1 MSTQKK
7 TEQQEQAKRPQ
18 WEGLLDCHLYLPCLE
33 FGKTYY
39 MEHEGRIYEAQLR
52 SIEWNLSEAAE
63 VYRIRTRN
71 PQVEAPSVA
80 GPWRVSLDL
89 AGRQEVKI
97 SVTDMPAPLLAETE
111 EGCRNRD
118 FLEISGGDRHTDLTL
133 GEILGGMEDGGPH
146 MVEERGTG
154 MPDYISAWEI
164 RGERAVQVWPALM
177 YASVVLEEGGAF
189 RYSLFS
195 GALGDRPVY
204 PLRSL
209 AEADIKP
216 LKIVRF
222 GDAPEEVEMEARKSP
237 VVIPAEMY
245 SRIMQGI
252 ETALMMKEIISDK
265 ANTLAKKARVR
276 AGSMTDAERCLENT
290 LCKMRDRLEGC
301 AGRRPMEK
309 EPGHLLA
316 LPEEEEGGKA

>member
-7 TEQQEQAKRPQ
+7 TEQQEQAERPQ
-18 WEGLLDCHLYLPCLE
+18 WEGLLDCQLFLPNLE

-39 MEHEGRIYEAQLR
+39 MEHEGRIYETQLR
-52 SIEWNLSEAAE
+52 SIEWNLSEVAE
-63 VYRIRTRN
+63 VCRGRMRN
-71 PQVEAPSVA
+71 PRAPSLA

-89 AGRQEVKI
+89 AGRQEVRATMT
-97 SVTDMPAPLLAETE
+97 SMPPLLAETE

-118 FLEISGGDRHTDLTL
+118 FLSLSKGCGQTDLTL
-133 GEILGGMEDGGPH
+133 GEILGAMEEGGPRI
-146 MVEERGTG
+146 VDDGNTG
-154 MPDYISAWEI
+154 LPAYISAWEI
-164 RGERAVQVWPALM
+164 KGERAVQVWPALM

-189 RYSLFS
+189 RYSLSS

-204 PLRSL
+204 PHKSL

-222 GDAPEEVEMEARKSP
+222 GDAPEEVETEQRQAP
-237 VVIPAEMY
+237 VVIPADMF

-290 LCKMRDRLEGC
+290 LCKMRDRLEAC